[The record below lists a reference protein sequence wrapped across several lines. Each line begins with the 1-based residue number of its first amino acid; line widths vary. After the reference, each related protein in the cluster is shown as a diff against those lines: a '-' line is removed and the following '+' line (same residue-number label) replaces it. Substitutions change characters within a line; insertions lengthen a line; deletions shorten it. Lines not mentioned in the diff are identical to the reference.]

1 MVFTESEIKT
11 IVETCLNKGVEEHLK
26 TWNDVHEYLNSI
38 LAKNYKDSKTYRKV
52 FNDYL
57 IRVEGHEIKRD
68 IQIEKVKMRD
78 VNREYQASIR
88 NEARIENLYE
98 QILDAIREMPK
109 VELRETRIVNSEAY
123 ALINVSDWHIG
134 AKFDNYFGKYNSEIA
149 KERINAYADLIIQE
163 FRRYNVKEAL
173 ILNMGDMI
181 EGFIHVST
189 RIQAEMN
196 AIDQSIY
203 AGELFAQF
211 IIKIHNALQ
220 IPLHVGSVLD
230 NHSRIHP
237 NKKEHIEAESLA
249 RVVMKFVEMRLQG
262 TNINLVANVIDEN
275 IGFFNLG
282 GKKIVWVH
290 GHLDNPSNAKARL
303 QEGLGFNIDELVMAH
318 RHHIM
323 MKSGI
328 YQVPSMKGTDE
339 YAKDKRLFGEAA
351 QSFRIYEGNKKITVE
366 VIF

>member
-1 MVFTESEIKT
+1 MVFTDSEIKT
-11 IVETCLNKGVEEHLK
+11 IVETCLNKGVQEHLK

-38 LAKNYKDSKTYRKV
+38 LVKNYRDSKTYRKV

-57 IRVEGHEIKRD
+57 IRTEGHDIKRE
-68 IQIEKVKMRD
+68 IQIEKVKLSD
-78 VNREYQASIR
+78 VKREYNASIR
-88 NEARIENLYE
+88 NEARISNLYE
-98 QILDAIREMPK
+98 KILEAIRELPAI
-109 VELRETRIVNSEAY
+109 ELKPIELVNSDAY

-134 AKFDNYFGKYNSEIA
+134 AKFDNYFGKYNLEIA
-149 KERINAYADLIIQE
+149 KERVNEYAEVIIDE
-163 FRRYNVKEAL
+163 CKRYNVKEAL

-189 RIQAEMN
+189 RIQAELD
-196 AIDQSIY
+196 AIDQTIV
-203 AGELFAQF
+203 AGELFTQF
-211 IIKIHNALQ
+211 IIKIHNGLQ

-249 RVVMKFVEMRLQG
+249 RIIMEFVKIRLEN
-262 TNINLVANVIDEN
+262 TSINLVANVIDEN
-275 IGFFNLG
+275 IGYFNLG
-282 GKKIVWVH
+282 GKRIVWVH
-290 GHLDNPSNAKARL
+290 GHLDNPSNVKAKI
-303 QEGLGFNIDELVMAH
+303 QEGVKFHVDEVVMAH

-323 MKSGI
+323 MKEGI

-339 YAKDKRLFGEAA
+339 YAKDKRLFGEAS